1 MDCQNLAGSQ
11 TLIDKR
17 RKMKDSKGA
26 EYAVRVAHEVWQGQ
40 RAPQQGPAASPANMR
55 SSKVPAGAVHGHQM
69 PQRTMSHRGYMHP
82 AYMTS
87 SVMGHIGYSTM
98 GVPPVTPMFGQQQ
111 RAHEMQMR
119 AMMQHYKLEDQST
132 NATETK
138 FASSKKR
145 SCPPE
150 TSPPVTTSKNTAPR
164 TPPIRIEFD
173 PSSSRKS
180 KSEGEMLTLF
190 GKPKQPK
197 RTVLTIFSFLTNTD
211 IYNASIVSKE
221 WGRIAMDKELWE
233 YSG

>member
-1 MDCQNLAGSQ
+1 MECQNLAGSQ

-40 RAPQQGPAASPANMR
+40 RAQQQGSAASPANMR
-55 SSKVPAGAVHGHQM
+55 SSNIPAGSVHGHQM
-69 PQRTMSHRGYMHP
+69 SQGAMPHRGYMHP
-82 AYMTS
+82 AYMAS

-119 AMMQHYKLEDQST
+119 AMMQHYKPEDHST
-132 NATETK
+132 KPTETK

-145 SCPPE
+145 SCPE
-150 TSPPVTTSKNTAPR
+150 TSPPVTASKNPVPR
-164 TPPIRIEFD
+164 TPPVRIQFD

-180 KSEGEMLTLF
+180 KTEEEMLSLF
-190 GKPKQPK
+190 GKTKQPK
-197 RTVLTIFSFLTNTD
+197 RTILNIFSFLTNVD

-221 WGRIAMDKELWE
+221 WGIVAMDRELWE
-233 YSG
+233 YSD